1 MVDVFGYVQRFY
13 EAPELELLS
22 DPSSFSFVPG
32 SGSSGYFDL
41 GFESEPS
48 SFMNLGDTALGYD
61 PYRAEQLAE
70 QRFAEEDDFGYN
82 IPITGYRGGDPR
94 AFAEEGEVLSRDEF
108 FRARGA
114 PDDRSYLKML
124 KDFLGIDELIGEENL
139 EMVTAFGRAAGLLGK
154 ERDVGLGRTKYKAKS
169 KTPSMKQGA
178 KMTASRKSIS
188 SMAGKSR
195 TAPSGDEYF
204 RRQNISEMGNRV
216 ADLSDSSAGTGTGPR
231 GKNIRDPSLSD
242 IRTRKYVMATA

>member
-1 MVDVFGYVQRFY
+1 MVGVYDSIEQYY
-13 EAPELELLS
+13 AS
-22 DPSSFSFVPG
+22 
-32 SGSSGYFDL
+32 
-41 GFESEPS
+41 
-48 SFMNLGDTALGYD
+48 ND
-61 PYRAEQLAE
+61 PYRFEY
-70 QRFAEEDDFGYN
+70 EDFYSSPTGSTYYN
-82 IPITGYRGGDPR
+82 DILPESSFYNFDPQGGGAVTGYRGGDPR

-204 RRQNISEMGNRV
+204 RR
-216 ADLSDSSAGTGTGPR
+216 
-231 GKNIRDPSLSD
+231 
-242 IRTRKYVMATA
+242 

>member
-1 MVDVFGYVQRFY
+1 MVGVYDSIEQYY
-13 EAPELELLS
+13 AS
-22 DPSSFSFVPG
+22 
-32 SGSSGYFDL
+32 
-41 GFESEPS
+41 
-48 SFMNLGDTALGYD
+48 ND
-61 PYRAEQLAE
+61 PYRFEYEDFYSSPTGSTYYNDILPESSFYNFDPQEQGVL
-70 QRFAEEDDFGYN
+70 GN
-82 IPITGYRGGDPR
+82 ISVYDREYLQPSEGMINAAAYDRSDPFSAGGDYYGQ
-94 AFAEEGEVLSRDEF
+94 GEVEF
-108 FRARGA
+108 EDG
-114 PDDRSYLKML
+114 RSYLKML
-124 KDFLGIDELIGEENL
+124 KDYLGIDELIGEENL

-154 ERDVGLGRTKYKAKS
+154 ERDVGLGRTEYKAKS

-216 ADLSDSSAGTGTGPR
+216 AALADSSAGTGTGPR

>member
-1 MVDVFGYVQRFY
+1 MVGVYDSIEQYY
-13 EAPELELLS
+13 AS
-22 DPSSFSFVPG
+22 
-32 SGSSGYFDL
+32 
-41 GFESEPS
+41 
-48 SFMNLGDTALGYD
+48 ND
-61 PYRAEQLAE
+61 PYRFEY
-70 QRFAEEDDFGYN
+70 EDFYSSPTGSTYYN
-82 IPITGYRGGDPR
+82 DILPESSFYNFDPQGGGAVTGYRGGDPR

>member
-1 MVDVFGYVQRFY
+1 MVGVYDSIEQYY
-13 EAPELELLS
+13 AS
-22 DPSSFSFVPG
+22 
-32 SGSSGYFDL
+32 
-41 GFESEPS
+41 
-48 SFMNLGDTALGYD
+48 ND
-61 PYRAEQLAE
+61 PYRFEY
-70 QRFAEEDDFGYN
+70 EDFYSSPTGSTYYN
-82 IPITGYRGGDPR
+82 DILPESSFYNFDPQGGGAVTGYRGGDPR

-154 ERDVGLGRTKYKAKS
+154 ERDVGLGRTEYKAKS